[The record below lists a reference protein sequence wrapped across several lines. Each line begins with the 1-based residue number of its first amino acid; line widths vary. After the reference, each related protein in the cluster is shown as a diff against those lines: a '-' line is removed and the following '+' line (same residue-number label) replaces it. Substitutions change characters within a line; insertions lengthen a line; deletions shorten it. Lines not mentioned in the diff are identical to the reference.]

1 MLEVK
6 DLKTELSTQRGIIR
20 AVDGVNLRINESE
33 RVALVGE
40 SGCGKTMTALS
51 IIRLVPDPPGKITS
65 GEIQFKGINLLERT
79 NHEMTEL
86 RGKEISMV
94 FQDPMT
100 FLNPLMKIGDQI
112 AEGVRIHQK
121 IGKNQALERAVETL
135 RSVSIPAP
143 DKVCSYYPHQLSGGM
158 RQRVL
163 IAIALACDPV
173 FVILDE
179 PTTALDVTTQSQI
192 LRLTSDLTK
201 KLSLLLITHD
211 LGIVGYLADVV
222 YVMYVGKIVE
232 HGDVFSIYEEPAHPY
247 TQGLLNSVLSID
259 EFKKTLETI
268 GGMVPD
274 ALNPPGGCRF
284 HPRCTRVLDIC
295 RSKEPPEVQVGQD
308 HFVSCWLY
316 K

>member
-1 MLEVK
+1 LLEVK